1 MVRLDKAKQSKL
13 VKLAQR
19 GDTEAFGELVK
30 NHQRAVFNIA
40 YRLTYNREEAEDV
53 AQEAFVRAFQ
63 AIKRFDTDRPFG
75 PWVFRIAT
83 NTALNLI
90 KRRHPE
96 VDIDKVTVIA
106 DPSPAPD
113 ERAIAAE
120 RSTMIRAAV
129 AALPPNYRAAIELR
143 HFQGLSYREMSEELG
158 APLSDVKSWLFRAR
172 RKLQDMLE
180 EISEE

>member
-1 MVRLDKAKQSKL
+1 MVRQDKAKQSKL
-13 VKLAQR
+13 AKLAQH

-40 YRLTYNREEAEDV
+40 YRLTYNWQEAEDV
-53 AQEAFVRAFQ
+53 AQEAFLKAYQ
-63 AIKRFDTDRPFG
+63 AMNRFDPERPFG
-75 PWVFRIAT
+75 PWIFRIAT
-83 NTALNLI
+83 NMALNRI
-90 KRRHPE
+90 KRGHPE
-96 VDIDKVTVIA
+96 VDIDKVTVLA
-106 DPSPAPD
+106 DPSHSPD
-113 ERAIAAE
+113 ARAVAAE
-120 RSTMIRAAV
+120 RSTMIRVAV

-143 HFQGLSYREMSEELG
+143 HFQGLSYREMSEQLG